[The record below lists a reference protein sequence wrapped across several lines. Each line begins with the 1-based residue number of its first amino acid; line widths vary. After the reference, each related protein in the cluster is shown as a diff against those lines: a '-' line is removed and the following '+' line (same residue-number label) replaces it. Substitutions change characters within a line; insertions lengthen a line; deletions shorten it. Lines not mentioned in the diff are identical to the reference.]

1 MFVFK
6 LFKFVSFLELFLQK
20 FKFCGDADAPDFILA
35 IIHSNLCGMSSIKLK
50 VFASHVVEMIT
61 SGNVI
66 DEQKFLATFDG
77 SLENLKSAY
86 ACVEFLLLSAV
97 RHGVTKEV
105 FSIELQQLGFPKEH
119 SMAMGKVLDEKASA
133 VKSYLRGKSLSV
145 NELKNVKFSKSDS
158 GIDCVKMEL
167 DIANRNITKEIHISK
182 EDIPILLKELKIIQS
197 KMNEFN
203 YE

>member
-1 MFVFK
+1 
-6 LFKFVSFLELFLQK
+6 
-20 FKFCGDADAPDFILA
+20 
-35 IIHSNLCGMSSIKLK
+35 
-50 VFASHVVEMIT
+50 MIT
-61 SGNVI
+61 SDSVI

-119 SMAMGKVLDEKASA
+119 SLAMGKVMDDKASA
-133 VKSYLRGKSLSV
+133 VKSYLRGKSLAV
-145 NELKNVKFSKSDS
+145 NELKNVKLSKSDT
-158 GIDCVKMEL
+158 GIECVKMEL
-167 DIANRNITKEIHISK
+167 EIVKHGVNITREININK

-197 KMNEFN
+197 KMNELN

>member
-1 MFVFK
+1 
-6 LFKFVSFLELFLQK
+6 
-20 FKFCGDADAPDFILA
+20 
-35 IIHSNLCGMSSIKLK
+35 MSSIKLK
-50 VFASHVVEMIT
+50 VFASHVIEMIT
-61 SGNVI
+61 SDSVI

-97 RHGVTKEV
+97 RHSVTKEV
-105 FSIELQQLGFPKEH
+105 FAVELSQLGFPKEH
-119 SMAMGKVLDEKASA
+119 SMALGKVLDEKAST
-133 VKSYLRGKSLSV
+133 VKSYLRAKSLTV

-158 GIDCVKMEL
+158 GIECVKMEL
-167 DIANRNITKEIHISK
+167 NIANEGGNVTKEININN

-197 KMNEFN
+197 KMNELN